1 MGVSVKRIVV
11 TGMGIVSPLGC
22 GVQHVWQSLLAGKSG
37 ITRLSEQ
44 LVADIPCKVAGQVPS
59 IDSDPLHGFDPL
71 ATIPAKE
78 RKKMDRFIEFAL
90 VAAREALAQAGWSP
104 ASAAEQERTATVI
117 ATGIG
122 GFSEIANAVHT
133 TDERGPRRLSPFTI
147 PSFLANLAA
156 GHVSIA
162 HGFRGP
168 IGAPVT
174 ACAAGAQAGWSPASA
189 AEQERTATVIATGIG
204 GFSEIANAVHTTDER
219 GPRRL
224 SPFTIPSFLAN
235 LAAGHVSIA
244 HGFRGPIGAPVTAC
258 AAGAQAI
265 GDAAR
270 MIRSGEADIAL
281 CGGAEAA
288 IHRVSLAGF
297 AAARALS
304 SAYSDHPESASRPF
318 DRDRD
323 GFVMGEG
330 AGLIVI
336 ESLEHA
342 LARGATPLAELVG
355 YGTSADAYHLTAGPE
370 DGNGARRAM
379 EIAIR
384 QAGVT
389 VEEIDHIN
397 AHATSTQV
405 GDKGELAA
413 IKTLFGVHPVAI
425 TSTKSAT
432 GHLLGAAGGIEAIF
446 TIQALRDQVVPPT
459 LNLHHPDEE
468 AAGLNLVALQARPQ
482 KMRYAL
488 SNGFG
493 FGGVNASLLLKRWQ

>member
-1 MGVSVKRIVV
+1 MSVSTKRVVV

-22 GVQHVWQSLLAGKSG
+22 GVSHVWQSLVQGTSG
-37 ITRLSEQ
+37 ISRLADDM
-44 LVADIPCKVAGQVPS
+44 VDDIPCKVAGQVPS
-59 IDSDPLHGFDPL
+59 IEEDPQYGFDPL
-71 ATIPAKE
+71 VAIPAKE

-90 VAAREALAQAGWSP
+90 VAAKEALTQANWFP
-104 ASAAEQERTATVI
+104 QDQAEKDRTATVI

-122 GFSEIANAVHT
+122 GFNEIANAVRT
-133 TDERGPRRLSPFTI
+133 TD
-147 PSFLANLAA
+147 
-156 GHVSIA
+156 
-162 HGFRGP
+162 
-168 IGAPVT
+168 
-174 ACAAGAQAGWSPASA
+174 
-189 AEQERTATVIATGIG
+189 
-204 GFSEIANAVHTTDER
+204 DR

-281 CGGAEAA
+281 CGGSEAA

-304 SAYSDHPESASRPF
+304 SSFNDAPTTASRPF

-330 AGLIVI
+330 AGLLVI

-379 EIAIR
+379 EAAIR

-389 VEEIDHIN
+389 TADIQHIN

-413 IKTLFGVHPVAI
+413 IKGLFGNAPVAT

-459 LNLHHPDEE
+459 LNLHHPDAE
-468 AAGLNLVALQARPQ
+468 AEGLHLVALTAQPLE
-482 KMRYAL
+482 MRYAL

-493 FGGVNASLLLKRWQ
+493 FGGVNASLLLKRWE